1 MNQENSV
8 KLLRWHAKDGNV
20 KGCKHV
26 SHRNRRGL
34 GEMQPLISTPLVAF
48 DLLTTGSGEDIIEIG
63 AVRYENGVEV
73 AEFSTFVHP
82 GRDVSPE
89 ELEGSGIIPSQLFS
103 APELAEVIPAFDVF
117 LKNAVLAAHG
127 DSYNVWML
135 GNAYEK
141 VGDVLISPTIDTISW
156 SWRLFDVLRRRYP
169 YPDYLMNDF
178 MAPVAEPYR
187 AVESARLCG
196 DEFLMALEEVST
208 EWHFA

>member
-1 MNQENSV
+1 MNQENTV
-8 KLLRWHAKDGNV
+8 MLLRGHAKDGKVN
-20 KGCKHV
+20 GCKHD
-26 SHRNRRGL
+26 SHLNRHGSD
-34 GEMQPLISTPLVAF
+34 EMRPLISAPLVAF
-48 DLLTTGSGEDIIEIG
+48 DLMATGSGEDIIEIG

-73 AEFSTFVHP
+73 AEFSAFVRP

-89 ELEGSGIIPSQLFS
+89 ELEGSGIIPPQLFS
-103 APELAEVIPAFDVF
+103 APELAEVIPAFDGF
-117 LKNAVLAAHG
+117 LSNAVLAAHG

-135 GNAYEK
+135 GKAYEK
-141 VGDVLISPTIDTISW
+141 VGDVLISPTIDTIPW

-169 YPDYLMNDF
+169 YPDYLMIDF

-196 DEFLMALEEVST
+196 DEFMMALEEVST